1 MRTVFSG
8 NAMKA
13 HYGAAGGA
21 AVAPEKRA
29 TFEERMRE
37 IVVGQEAAIKAV
49 ARAVKL
55 YQAGLGPSWQPAG
68 VFLFLGPTG
77 TGKTLVA
84 SALAEVLHDDPRR
97 LISLD
102 MNEFQRAHE
111 IARLVGAPPGYL
123 GHRETTP
130 LLSQQKLNAATSD
143 SCSIRII
150 LLDEIEK
157 ADNAIFDHFLSAFD
171 KGTMK
176 LGDNTEV
183 NFSSSIFILTS
194 NLGTKEL
201 TALSEAPGFGRLV
214 GEGKVAVSQRAAE
227 STIQR
232 ALRRKFR
239 PEFLNRLTETVVFQP
254 LTRADVGAIVDR
266 EMDKLQDFI
275 TGRLSLRAPHLVY
288 SPKVRE
294 WLVDKGMS
302 PDWGA
307 REVVRLISKE
317 ITVQVAELLLA
328 GNDGGVMHVSL
339 DGDRIV
345 VEVKERK

>member
-8 NAMKA
+8 NAMKP

-21 AVAPEKRA
+21 AVAPEKR
-29 TFEERMRE
+29 TSFEERMRE
-37 IVVGQEAAIKAV
+37 IVVGQEAAITAV
-49 ARAVKL
+49 SRAVKL
-55 YQAGLGPSWQPAG
+55 YQAGLAPSWQPAG

-84 SALAEVLHDDPRR
+84 SAMAEVLHGDPRR
-97 LISLD
+97 LITLD
-102 MNEFQRAHE
+102 MNEFQRSHE

-143 SCSIRII
+143 RCSIRII
-150 LLDEIEK
+150 LLDEVEK
-157 ADNAIFDHFLSAFD
+157 ADKAIFDHFLSAFD

-176 LGDNTEV
+176 LGDNTEA
-183 NFSSSIFILTS
+183 NFSGAIFLLTS
-194 NLGTKEL
+194 NLGTKQL

-214 GEGKVAVSQRAAE
+214 GEGRIAVSQRAAE

-239 PEFLNRLTETVVFQP
+239 PEFLNRITETVVFQP
-254 LTRADVGAIVDR
+254 LTRADVGVIVDR
-266 EMDKLQDFI
+266 EMDKLQEFI
-275 TGRLSLRAPHLVY
+275 AGRLGLRAPHLTC

-307 REVVRLISKE
+307 REVIRLISKE
-317 ITVQVAELLLA
+317 ITVQVAELLLD
-328 GNDGGVMHVSL
+328 GNDGAALHVHVA
-339 DGDRIV
+339 DDRLV
-345 VEVKERK
+345 VAVKERR

>member
-8 NAMKA
+8 SAMKPL
-13 HYGAAGGA
+13 YGAADGA

-29 TFEERMRE
+29 SFEARMRE

-55 YQAGLGPSWQPAG
+55 YQAGLAPSWQPAG

-84 SALAEVLHDDPRR
+84 SALAEVLHGDPKR
-97 LISLD
+97 LITLD
-102 MNEFQRAHE
+102 MNEFQRSHE
-111 IARLVGAPPGYL
+111 IARLIGAPPGYL
-123 GHRETTP
+123 GHRETIP
-130 LLSQQKLNAATSD
+130 LLTQQKLNMVTSD
-143 SCSIRII
+143 KCSIRII

-157 ADNAIFDHFLSAFD
+157 ANEAIFDHFLSAFD

-176 LGDNTEV
+176 LGDNSEV
-183 NFSSSIFILTS
+183 NFSGAIFLLTS

-214 GEGKVAVSQRAAE
+214 NEGKVGVSQRAAE

-239 PEFLNRLTETVVFQP
+239 PEFLNRITETVVFQQ

-266 EMDKLQDFI
+266 EMDKLQAFI
-275 TGRLSLRAPHLVY
+275 KERLDIRAPQLIC

-317 ITVQVAELLLA
+317 ITVQVAELILA
-328 GNDGGVMHVSL
+328 GNDGAAMHVHV
-339 DGDRIV
+339 DGDRLV
-345 VEVKERK
+345 VAVKERR